1 MTLPTACG
9 GGKLDEV
16 MEEERREPDV
26 PMSDAEIEAH
36 HRELHHRLSA
46 LEGFLAGNVV
56 KGVGKGVEKSFD
68 ATFVPAWRRLT
79 QGETRWPVTV
89 AVAAALA
96 MQATLPDNLILG
108 PRWLLPSLGGALAVA
123 LVAANPRRI
132 DRASKPI
139 RATGLVLIGLIS
151 LANGYSAARL
161 IDRLLTVGEK
171 DATRLLLTGGA
182 IWLTNV
188 IIFALWYWDFDR
200 GGPVGRMLALDQYP
214 DFQFPQMENPA
225 LAPPDWEA
233 RFVDYLY
240 LSFTNA
246 AAFSPTDVM
255 PLSRW
260 AKLAMLLQSVVS
272 LVTVAL
278 VVARAVNILR

>member
-1 MTLPTACG
+1 
-9 GGKLDEV
+9 
-16 MEEERREPDV
+16 MEEQRSEPDV
-26 PMSDAEIEAH
+26 PMGDPESEAH
-36 HRELHHRLSA
+36 HRELHHRLSD
-46 LEGFLAGNVV
+46 LEGFLTGNVV
-56 KGVGKGVEKSFD
+56 KGVGKGID

-89 AVAAALA
+89 AVVAALA
-96 MQATLPDNLILG
+96 MQATLPDYLVLG
-108 PRWLLPSLGGALAVA
+108 PRWLLPSVGGALAVA

-139 RATGLVLIGLIS
+139 RSTGLVLIGVIS

-214 DFQFPQMENPA
+214 DFQFPQMENPS